1 MWGNDST
8 TESGGGGGGFMD
20 ESYSTAAPQADR
32 GETKRSNNV
41 IPLMISD
48 VQKAGRHGKTIWGKG
63 LNVICVVG
71 LVKEISSQ
79 TTKIGYNI
87 EDETGTIMAFKWLE
101 AESIPP
107 EGIEVGMYVKIHGTV
122 REQGGDNCHVF
133 VMKIRPVKKYAEVFS
148 HLLEVISIS
157 ANLKYPKNSLQGK
170 GVEAP
175 TSNKA
180 EDEDMNDDICHG
192 LTNEQKVLYK
202 IIKSHDSENGI
213 ERNYLKTQVP
223 KNLEPKV
230 DVMLDFLASEGHIY
244 TTCNDD
250 FFKAT

>member
-8 TESGGGGGGFMD
+8 SEGGGGGGFMD
-20 ESYSTAAPQADR
+20 ESYSTATPQADR

-48 VQKAGRHGKTIWGKG
+48 VHKSGRH
-63 LNVICVVG
+63 
-71 LVKEISSQ
+71 
-79 TTKIGYNI
+79 
-87 EDETGTIMAFKWLE
+87 GTIMAFKWLE

-107 EGIEVGMYVKIHGTV
+107 EGIEVGMYVKIHGTI

-148 HLLEVISIS
+148 HLLEIISIS
-157 ANLKYPKNSLQGK
+157 ANMKYPKNTLHGK

-175 TSNKA
+175 TGNKA
-180 EDEDMNDDICHG
+180 EDDDMNDDICHG
-192 LTNEQKVLYK
+192 LTNEQKILYK

-223 KNLEPKV
+223 KNLEAKV